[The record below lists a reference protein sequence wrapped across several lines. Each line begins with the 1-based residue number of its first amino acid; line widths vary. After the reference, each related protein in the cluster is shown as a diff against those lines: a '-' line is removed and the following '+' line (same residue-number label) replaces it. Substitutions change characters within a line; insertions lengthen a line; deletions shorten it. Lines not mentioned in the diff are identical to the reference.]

1 MARSGVQYEDVQRA
15 VHTLMSRGDAPS
27 VQRIR
32 EVLGTGSFTTI
43 SEHLRQWRIER
54 EENRDQPPSQELPET
69 LQTLTLELWRQAQET
84 ANESLALY
92 RQEAEQRVAD
102 ALEAAKESERRA
114 EDAGQ
119 RESAVADHLAKAQTR
134 LEEQSATLASCQAER
149 DTLSNRE
156 AKALQRVQQLEK
168 ELARLQERNEALA
181 TQQQEELAT
190 RDAEHQKRL
199 HQEEQRNE
207 AAEARLMSLLDDAR
221 QERHTADK
229 QHGARQA
236 QLESRNESLDKQL
249 QEQRTQLADYR
260 QQNREAHWE
269 LEQRKEQDR
278 DRQRMQER
286 LSQRLE
292 EKDEEVAALKKR
304 LLETEARLANTPLP
318 PFVY

>member
-1 MARSGVQYEDVQRA
+1 MARSGVQYDDVQRA
-15 VHTLMSRGDAPS
+15 VHTLLSRGDAPS

-43 SEHLRQWRIER
+43 SEHLRQWRVER
-54 EENRDQPPSQELPET
+54 EENRDQPPSQEMPEA
-69 LQTLTLELWRQAQET
+69 LQTLTLELWRQAQDT
-84 ANESLALY
+84 ASESLALY
-92 RQEAEQRVAD
+92 RQEAEQRVTD
-102 ALEAAKESERRA
+102 ALEAARESERRA

-119 RESAVADHLAKAQTR
+119 RESAVADHLAKAQAR

-149 DTLSNRE
+149 DTLADRE
-156 AKALQRVQQLEK
+156 AKAVQRAKQLEL
-168 ELARLQERNEALA
+168 ELTRLQERNEALA
-181 TQQQEELAT
+181 AQQQEALAA
-190 RDAEHQKRL
+190 RDAEHKERL

-221 QERHTADK
+221 QERHAADK

-236 QLESRNESLDKQL
+236 QLESRNEGLDKQL

-260 QQNREAHWE
+260 QQLREATWE
-269 LEQRKEQDR
+269 VEQRKEQER
-278 DRQRMQER
+278 ERKRHEER
-286 LSQRLE
+286 LERRLE

-304 LLETEARLANTPLP
+304 LLDTEARLANTPLP